1 MAKPVELN
9 SGNCQ
14 PQLGFGTWLSKPG
27 EVERAVVCALKVG
40 FRHVDC
46 ANVYGNEKEVKVGL
60 EEAWASGVRRED
72 VFITSKLWN
81 TFHKKA
87 DVIPAL
93 KRSLA
98 DLGLTYLDQYLIHWP
113 MGYDNSG
120 DEKLMFPRH
129 PNNDVIFDQSS
140 FLESWGE
147 LEKAVDQGLTK
158 SIGVSNFSQEQVQ
171 SILDICR
178 IKPAVNQVEC
188 HPYNNQA
195 KLLEFLTKNG
205 IKMTA
210 YSPFGNPGRPWK
222 GTAKDGKNNEVPS
235 VLSHPAIV
243 QIAQK
248 HSKGAGHVLLRYQL
262 QRGIICL
269 TKSVTP
275 SRIASNYDV
284 FDFELDAVDMEQI
297 NGLDQNLR
305 MCPLQ
310 WDNIPNHK
318 DYPFKAEFQ

>member
-1 MAKPVELN
+1 
-9 SGNCQ
+9 
-14 PQLGFGTWLSKPG
+14 
-27 EVERAVVCALKVG
+27 
-40 FRHVDC
+40 
-46 ANVYGNEKEVKVGL
+46 
-60 EEAWASGVRRED
+60 
-72 VFITSKLWN
+72 
-81 TFHKKA
+81 
-87 DVIPAL
+87 
-93 KRSLA
+93 
-98 DLGLTYLDQYLIHWP
+98 

-222 GTAKDGKNNEVPS
+222 GTAKGFLILFYS
-235 VLSHPAIV
+235 
-243 QIAQK
+243 
-248 HSKGAGHVLLRYQL
+248 
-262 QRGIICL
+262 
-269 TKSVTP
+269 
-275 SRIASNYDV
+275 
-284 FDFELDAVDMEQI
+284 
-297 NGLDQNLR
+297 
-305 MCPLQ
+305 
-310 WDNIPNHK
+310 
-318 DYPFKAEFQ
+318 